1 MGMNHGQNI
10 INYSH
15 KNVCHT
21 ARRQETSEPENIL
34 GANLLFSNYNTS
46 IPDVYTVMGNSLL
59 F

>member
-1 MGMNHGQNI
+1 MCHQQVYGTEINMGMNHGQNI

-34 GANLLFSNYNTS
+34 GANLLFSNYNT
-46 IPDVYTVMGNSLL
+46 
-59 F
+59 